1 MHTHSTDADTT
12 HTADTLSPQMH
23 TRHTHSP
30 HTGQT
35 LETQT
40 QETPTLQTQ
49 TLQTGRLDTPR
60 LQTHTLHSLPFT
72 DNHRLHSFTERATEG
87 ETRGWRLCGAAMIV
101 DKLSCLFREPVLQ
114 RPYHH
119 LHHQRLLVAP
129 LAHLPST
136 HTHTHTQTHTKER
149 RVLRQPNS
157 TARHSTAP
165 HGTAQH
171 RTAQHSTSIQD
182 KNTKLICNMCLRATL
197 ASCPAFARLPV
208 AAHPRQQTRPHTLWE
223 TPESRR
229 QRASCCQSTKGVL
242 LPVY

>member
-12 HTADTLSPQMH
+12 HTADTHSPQMH

-171 RTAQHSTSIQD
+171 LYSRQKYKANLQHVLACHPCVLPCLCPPACRRTPT
-182 KNTKLICNMCLRATL
+182 
-197 ASCPAFARLPV
+197 
-208 AAHPRQQTRPHTLWE
+208 AADTPTHTMGDTRE
-223 TPESRR
+223 
-229 QRASCCQSTKGVL
+229 QAAKGVL